1 MRAALAS
8 PPTARALD
16 VVELLAR
23 RADQPLALA
32 ALVRELGITRATAHA
47 ILTTLSER
55 GWALRDPI
63 GKTYRLGAG
72 LMLAARSADAT
83 ASLENLTRTAAAALS
98 RKVGMATSVMQIVG
112 DAVVISDFVAPEGDR
127 QDARPGDRIPYVAPF
142 AQSFVAWEPRAARRA
157 WLARSGIA
165 NRAVEDRLEA
175 VLAAIRN
182 SGHAVQYMSLA
193 VARAVHAIGAL
204 QQETLSDA
212 MRDIIER
219 LLVEITSLEYLP
231 HELQAG
237 KTYSVSAITAP
248 VFDARGRVALSI
260 GVHPFRELSRARIE
274 RIARMTT
281 RATQELSR
289 GTAPLVD

>member
-1 MRAALAS
+1 
-8 PPTARALD
+8 
-16 VVELLAR
+16 
-23 RADQPLALA
+23 
-32 ALVRELGITRATAHA
+32 
-47 ILTTLSER
+47 
-55 GWALRDPI
+55 
-63 GKTYRLGAG
+63 
-72 LMLAARSADAT
+72 MLAARSADVA